1 MFLPRRANR
10 QLLLLLV
17 FLSLA
22 ATRLAAASDEDSPPP
37 HDSPSSEV
45 STATVSEPDPKP
57 DAGSDSKPDPEPD
70 TRSDTEPANEPA
82 SKPATE
88 PASADNAS
96 SCPSSVLRPWVCACN
111 SSLNPSPSPP
121 PEDSMPAIDIS
132 FKGEFGY
139 ELIAVL
145 PHAYWHLLN
154 GTLRSTKSCGSSLS
168 LLYYFSPAHATDPN
182 CKRSNDH
189 NHVIKEYG
197 FSKGLHFSDIPE
209 NWHPPPLVYRTR
221 ELGRVWLDVP
231 IGAPLV
237 MISNKYEIEWAE
249 PPANFID
256 VPTLLTVIH
265 EFLNKGYY
273 VVYNR
278 PGKSIKADP
287 EQGDRDDLGDHP
299 RLAEEFGSEAR
310 FRTMQQI
317 HEVWPSLDFNEVQFR
332 MMARSS
338 CFVSVQGGSS
348 VLSSYW
354 GGKNVIFYRKGWEG
368 QGGAYER
375 IYHRMSGAKIE
386 VTKTYE
392 VLLERLQEMIR
403 EERCKAV

>member
-1 MFLPRRANR
+1 MGN
-10 QLLLLLV
+10 V
-17 FLSLA
+17 Y
-22 ATRLAAASDEDSPPP
+22 
-37 HDSPSSEV
+37 
-45 STATVSEPDPKP
+45 
-57 DAGSDSKPDPEPD
+57 
-70 TRSDTEPANEPA
+70 
-82 SKPATE
+82 
-88 PASADNAS
+88 
-96 SCPSSVLRPWVCACN
+96 VLHPWVCPCN
-111 SSLNPSPSPP
+111 SSFHPSPSPP
-121 PEDSMPAIDIS
+121 HEDSIPTVDIS

-145 PHAYWHLLN
+145 PHAYWHFLN
-154 GTLRSTKSCGSSLS
+154 GTLKSTKSCGSSLS
-168 LLYYFSPAHATDPN
+168 LLYYFSPAHSTDPD
-182 CKRSNDH
+182 CKRLDYH
-189 NHVIKEYG
+189 NHVIKQYG
-197 FSKGLHFSDIPE
+197 FTKGLHFSDIPE
-209 NWHPPPLVYRTR
+209 YWHPPPLVYRTR

-231 IGAPLV
+231 IGVPLV
-237 MISNKYEIEWAE
+237 IISNKYEIEWAK

-256 VPTLLTVIH
+256 VPTLRTVIH

-287 EQGDRDDLGDHP
+287 EQGDRDDLGDHL

-317 HEVWPSLDFNEVQFR
+317 HEIWPSLDFNEVQFR

-354 GGKNVIFYRKGWEG
+354 GGKNIIFYRKGWEG
-368 QGGAYER
+368 QGRAYER

-386 VTKTYE
+386 VAKTYK
-392 VLLERLQEMIR
+392 VLLERVQEMIR
-403 EERCKAV
+403 GERCKVV